1 VTNPILTI
9 ELALPEAEILKQANG
24 SVPAALRVAASYGY
38 LLACR
43 DLEHV
48 TLDAP
53 AVPAE
58 VAP

>member
-1 VTNPILTI
+1 MTNPIRII

-24 SVPAALRVAASYGY
+24 SVPDALRAAACWGY
-38 LLACR
+38 SLACR
-43 DLEHV
+43 DLKHV

-53 AVPAE
+53 AAPAE

>member
-1 VTNPILTI
+1 MDPIRTI
-9 ELALPEAEILKQANG
+9 ELVLPEAEILQQVNG
-24 SVPAALRVAASYGY
+24 SVPDALRVAASYGY
-38 LLACR
+38 FLACR

-53 AVPAE
+53 AAPTE

>member
-1 VTNPILTI
+1 MTNPILTI
-9 ELALPEAEILKQANG
+9 ELALPEAEILQQANG
-24 SVPAALRVAASYGY
+24 SMPAALRVAASYGY
-38 LLACR
+38 FLACR

-53 AVPAE
+53 AAPVE